1 MFERIL
7 TNVARHIQ
15 LTPEE
20 VTYFTSLIKTRT
32 IRKRQYLLQAG
43 DVIRQEIFVNQG
55 CLRSYEVDDKGQE
68 HIVQFAPEDY
78 WTGDMYSFLTGEPA
92 TKHIDALED
101 TEVFL
106 IEKGQLLVLFD
117 KVPRFDRFYRL
128 LLQKAYVSLERRIS
142 ENMTLSAEERYDRF
156 VQRYPSL
163 EQRLTQKHIASYLG
177 ITPESLSRIRKL
189 KATK

>member
-20 VTYFTSLIKTRT
+20 VTYFTSLIKIRT

-101 TEVFL
+101 TEVF
-106 IEKGQLLVLFD
+106 
-117 KVPRFDRFYRL
+117 
-128 LLQKAYVSLERRIS
+128 
-142 ENMTLSAEERYDRF
+142 
-156 VQRYPSL
+156 
-163 EQRLTQKHIASYLG
+163 
-177 ITPESLSRIRKL
+177 
-189 KATK
+189 